1 MRLDK
6 YLSDMGVSN
15 RNEIKKNIRH
25 GKVSVNGQ
33 TVKDPSLHVSL
44 DDQIVYLGETILYEE
59 YVYYMINKPAGV
71 VSASMDKKAKTVV
84 DLIDERSR
92 KDLFPLGRLDKD
104 TVGLLLISNDGL
116 LAHRLLA
123 PKFHVDKTYFAR
135 IDGVVEDDMVAKFAS
150 GFKVDDSLEALSS
163 KLKIISSGQ
172 ISEVEITIHEG
183 KFHQIKRMFEAFD
196 MKVIYLKRLEFGPIK
211 LDENLEE
218 GQYRR
223 LTSSELESLKKI

>member
-1 MRLDK
+1 
-6 YLSDMGVSN
+6 
-15 RNEIKKNIRH
+15 
-25 GKVSVNGQ
+25 
-33 TVKDPSLHVSL
+33 
-44 DDQIVYLGETILYEE
+44 
-59 YVYYMINKPAGV
+59 
-71 VSASMDKKAKTVV
+71 
-84 DLIDERSR
+84 
-92 KDLFPLGRLDKD
+92 
-104 TVGLLLISNDGL
+104 

>member
-33 TVKDPSLHVSL
+33 TVKDPGLHVNL

-71 VSASMDKKAKTVV
+71 VSASMDKKAKTVI

>member
-33 TVKDPSLHVSL
+33 TVKDPGLHVSL

-71 VSASMDKKAKTVV
+71 VSASMDKKAKTVI

>member
-1 MRLDK
+1 M
-6 YLSDMGVSN
+6 
-15 RNEIKKNIRH
+15 
-25 GKVSVNGQ
+25 
-33 TVKDPSLHVSL
+33 
-44 DDQIVYLGETILYEE
+44 
-59 YVYYMINKPAGV
+59 
-71 VSASMDKKAKTVV
+71 
-84 DLIDERSR
+84 
-92 KDLFPLGRLDKD
+92 
-104 TVGLLLISNDGL
+104 LISNDGL